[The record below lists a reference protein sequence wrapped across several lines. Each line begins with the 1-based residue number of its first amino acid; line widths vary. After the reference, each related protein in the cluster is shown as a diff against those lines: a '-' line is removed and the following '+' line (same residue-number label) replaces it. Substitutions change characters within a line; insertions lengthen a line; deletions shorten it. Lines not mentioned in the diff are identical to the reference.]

1 MNCLKSSDLYAY
13 LENELSSEERQKCE
27 EHLKNCLNC
36 QRRLAQRRSFLESIK
51 NLPDLELP
59 SDFTA
64 RVMAS
69 LPETRFRTRGLI
81 FLAGGIY
88 FLFALMV
95 IGLIFGRQGALPDLC
110 LAAFRYL
117 FNLATDLSRLIINLL
132 QVGIALFKAIKILF
146 ATWGRLI
153 SGFLPEAN
161 LFFVTLIFLI
171 ILTGSLAW
179 FLQRPGRFSP
189 RSNHHEN
196 PAQ

>member
-1 MNCLKSSDLYAY
+1 MSCLKSSDLYAY
-13 LENELSSEERQKCE
+13 LENELSSEDRQKCE
-27 EHLKNCLNC
+27 EHLKNCLIC

-59 SDFTA
+59 SDFA
-64 RVMAS
+64 ERIMS
-69 LPETRFRTRGLI
+69 NLPETRFRTRGLI

-88 FLFALMV
+88 LLFALMV
-95 IGLIFGRQGALPDLC
+95 SVLIFGRQGGLSDLC
-110 LAAFRYL
+110 LAVFRYL
-117 FNLATDLSRLIINLL
+117 FNLTTDLSRLIINLL
-132 QVGIALFKAIKILF
+132 QVGFALFKALKILF
-146 ATWGRLI
+146 ATWSRLI
-153 SGFLPEAN
+153 SGFLPVAN

-189 RSNHHEN
+189 RSNHHES